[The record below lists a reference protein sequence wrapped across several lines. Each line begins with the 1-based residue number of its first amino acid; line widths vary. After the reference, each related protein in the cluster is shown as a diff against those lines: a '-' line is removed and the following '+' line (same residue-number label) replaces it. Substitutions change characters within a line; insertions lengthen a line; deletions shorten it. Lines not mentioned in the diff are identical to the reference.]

1 MWLFDHIIRIIF
13 DQKILN
19 VSFKK
24 VDNPARFYNNMCNF
38 TDIFAVTFAMRAY
51 IRHFYGAQLYL
62 RLFYSPLH
70 LLHALP
76 LIPSLPLSFLLFSFP
91 LISHSLLFLPPCHF
105 DFPIHWPVLSVCVS
119 VRVCKWEQ
127 ERQTVQICLYSQ
139 TAVVFVVYTY
149 DINYAQLIC
158 INCRLHLSKPESD
171 WFYEF
176 LIIYYHVMSHL

>member
-1 MWLFDHIIRIIF
+1 MDIKCELY
-13 DQKILN
+13 
-19 VSFKK
+19 KK
-24 VDNPARFYNNMCNF
+24 VVITHQGFIIICDF
-38 TDIFAVTFAMRAY
+38 TDIFAVTFAMCAY

-119 VRVCKWEQ
+119 VLVCKWEQ
-127 ERQTVQICLYSQ
+127 ERQTVKICLYSQ
-139 TAVVFVVYTY
+139 TAVVVVVVYTY
-149 DINYAQLIC
+149 DIKNYAQLIC
-158 INCRLHLSKPESD
+158 INCRLHLSKPECD
-171 WFYEF
+171 WFDEF
-176 LIIYYHVMSHL
+176 LIICYHIMSPS